1 MLSWLEGWNGDK
13 IKLLGA
19 MVTLLAHVEPDD
31 LLDFRVREAPAC
43 HSCSDLIPS
52 TMQMWTEFVLR
63 LCLLRRIHLLQ
74 ALYNTFAT
82 SRTGY
87 LSLRG
92 WCLVSLWCSGFA
104 D

>member
-13 IKLLGA
+13 VKLLGA

-31 LLDFRVREAPAC
+31 LLDFRVREAPAY
-43 HSCSDLIPS
+43 HTCSDLIPS